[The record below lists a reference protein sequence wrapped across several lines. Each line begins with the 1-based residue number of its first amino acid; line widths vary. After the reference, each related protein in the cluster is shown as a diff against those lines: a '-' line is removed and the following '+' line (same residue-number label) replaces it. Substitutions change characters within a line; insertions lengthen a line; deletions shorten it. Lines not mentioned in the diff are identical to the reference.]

1 MKKSTKKIVMILF
14 IAFMTA
20 VIAACGNDSANE
32 KDAILKQVKK
42 D

>member
-14 IAFMTA
+14 ITLMTA
-20 VIAACGNDSANE
+20 VMAACGNDSAKENE
-32 KDAILKQVKK
+32 SKSEQVKK